1 MENFLNPVIFTFLV
15 VIIELAFLIAII
27 RKK

>member
-15 VIIELAFLIAII
+15 VIVELAFLIAII